1 MAPKIKT
8 AILISGRGSNMVAI
22 AEAAQ
27 AEDYPV
33 KIVGVISNIPNALGI
48 ERAKSLGLETN
59 IVNHK
64 SYKTRQKFET
74 ALHDALLSMKAEL
87 VCCAGFMRILTPWFV
102 SRWEG
107 RLINIHP
114 SLLPKYKG
122 LNTHQRAI
130 DARDDY
136 AGCSVHWVTEELDGG
151 DVIMQDRIPIA
162 PSDTAVTLAEKLL
175 PIELSLYPKSLKK
188 VAETFQA
195 DQTSR

>member
-1 MAPKIKT
+1 
-8 AILISGRGSNMVAI
+8 
-22 AEAAQ
+22 
-27 AEDYPV
+27 
-33 KIVGVISNIPNALGI
+33 
-48 ERAKSLGLETN
+48 
-59 IVNHK
+59 
-64 SYKTRQKFET
+64 
-74 ALHDALLSMKAEL
+74 
-87 VCCAGFMRILTPWFV
+87 MRVLTPWFV

-162 PSDTAVTLAEKLL
+162 PSDTAATLAEKLL

-188 VAETFQA
+188 VAETFQ
-195 DQTSR
+195 RK